1 MGTFVLT
8 LHVIL
13 SLLLVF
19 IILMQ
24 PGKGADPSSAFGGGG
39 GGAQLF
45 GAAGPGNLL
54 TRGTGVIATLF
65 MITSITLAFQS
76 TKAAQSGGGVDLNEP
91 TGEEEAG
98 QGFGVGEAKPADA
111 PAAAPADAPVDA
123 PPVEAPPV
131 EAPPVEAPPAPTTP

>member
-24 PGKGADPSSAFGGGG
+24 PGKGADTASAFGGGG
-39 GGAQLF
+39 GGGQLF

-76 TKAAQSGGGVDLNEP
+76 TKAAQSGGSVDL
-91 TGEEEAG
+91 GAAGAEEAG
-98 QGFGVGEAKPADA
+98 QGFGVETPTPADA
-111 PAAAPADAPVDA
+111 PALTPAPEAPAP
-123 PPVEAPPV
+123 EAPAPAP
-131 EAPPVEAPPAPTTP
+131 EAPAPTTP

>member
-1 MGTFVLT
+1 MHTFLLT

-24 PGKGADPSSAFGGGG
+24 PGKGADAASAFGGGG
-39 GGAQLF
+39 GSQIF
-45 GAAGPGNLL
+45 GASGPGNLL

-76 TKAAQSGGGVDLNEP
+76 TRAYQAGGGVDLGAEDV
-91 TGEEEAG
+91 EAG
-98 QGFGVGEAKPADA
+98 GGFGV
-111 PAAAPADAPVDA
+111 PAAPEPTAVPDPTPAPLEIDVAPV
-123 PPVEAPPV
+123 PVP
-131 EAPPVEAPPAPTTP
+131 EAPPAAPPAAPAP

>member
-1 MGTFVLT
+1 MHTFLLT

-24 PGKGADPSSAFGGGG
+24 PGKGADAASAFGGGG
-39 GGAQLF
+39 GSQIF
-45 GAAGPGNLL
+45 GASGPGNLL

-76 TKAAQSGGGVDLNEP
+76 TRAYQAGGGVDMGAEDVEAGGGFGAPSVTPEPAVEP
-91 TGEEEAG
+91 T
-98 QGFGVGEAKPADA
+98 PAAPLEIEVDPVPV
-111 PAAAPADAPVDA
+111 PAAAPA
-123 PPVEAPPV
+123 
-131 EAPPVEAPPAPTTP
+131 APPAAPAP